1 MTKSLKRREA
11 YVYPISA
18 GYIDNKFVGDIP
30 EHDGLES
37 EQGGCKS
44 KETLTR
50 YMDRTAGLLT
60 EVRPCG
66 IIVNAQEMCTC
77 ESCTQVYAFLQL
89 TFGRRTDDL
98 MRLKFVGYDR
108 ACDFYPFLIN
118 LSKKGNVGAKILL
131 NHVKFLVDIFHVLKH
146 KEPCCMPP
154 ENPKCRYHPH
164 LETFREIRGTNTE
177 SAEQSNRFLNRFK
190 HMCNRMAE
198 FKFKVFMWFVIE
210 TRNELMEERL
220 KCKGKMK

>member
-1 MTKSLKRREA
+1 MDRTRKRDNVIDKVVEKEA

-44 KETLTR
+44 KERVTR

-60 EVRPCG
+60 AVRLCG
-66 IIVNAQEMCTC
+66 IIVKAQEMYTC
-77 ESCTQVYAFLQL
+77 ESCTQVYAFLLL
-89 TFGRRTDDL
+89 TFGRTTDDL

-108 ACDFYPFLIN
+108 ACDFHPFFIN

-131 NHVKFLVDIFHVLKH
+131 NHVKFL
-146 KEPCCMPP
+146 
-154 ENPKCRYHPH
+154 
-164 LETFREIRGTNTE
+164 
-177 SAEQSNRFLNRFK
+177 
-190 HMCNRMAE
+190 
-198 FKFKVFMWFVIE
+198 
-210 TRNELMEERL
+210 
-220 KCKGKMK
+220 

>member
-18 GYIDNKFVGDIP
+18 GYIDNKFVRDIP

-77 ESCTQVYAFLQL
+77 ESCTQVYAFLLL

-108 ACDFYPFLIN
+108 ACDFYPFLV
-118 LSKKGNVGAKILL
+118 SKETSVP
-131 NHVKFLVDIFHVLKH
+131 KF
-146 KEPCCMPP
+146 
-154 ENPKCRYHPH
+154 
-164 LETFREIRGTNTE
+164 
-177 SAEQSNRFLNRFK
+177 S
-190 HMCNRMAE
+190 
-198 FKFKVFMWFVIE
+198 
-210 TRNELMEERL
+210 
-220 KCKGKMK
+220 